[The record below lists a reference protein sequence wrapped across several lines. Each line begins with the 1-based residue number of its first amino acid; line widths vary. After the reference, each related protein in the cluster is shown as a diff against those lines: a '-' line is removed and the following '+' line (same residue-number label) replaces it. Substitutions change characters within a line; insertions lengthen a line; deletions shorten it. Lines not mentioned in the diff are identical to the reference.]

1 MAAADEHENR
11 NHEAETHRLKGELVL
26 RQDDSNLAEALRLAG
41 EDRSIYSLAFGI
53 TAYGALSRHTKYIQA
68 LAKQR
73 TSTEAPVFRAQ
84 RIHI

>member
-41 EDRSIYSLAFGI
+41 
-53 TAYGALSRHTKYIQA
+53 
-68 LAKQR
+68 
-73 TSTEAPVFRAQ
+73 
-84 RIHI
+84 